1 MDAGAL
7 ISDLVLISLFG
18 GLVSLD
24 RRCAFQVMISQ
35 PIVAVPALGILM
47 GAPELGLQ
55 LGALLQL
62 IWMSSVMFGA
72 NVPPNETISSIAIAG
87 MVFLFGRHMG
97 EVTIPVWTVAILA
110 GAPLGFLA
118 RTVEIWF
125 DGDNLRLV
133 AHADKAAEAGKPGRL
148 SGLMLWGLVRIFVAN
163 SVVIILG
170 IALGLGILLVLDG
183 GELAARLRF
192 GLEGIGVY
200 IIPALGLAVAFSVV
214 RQRGAL
220 LVAAVSFVAAVV
232 FINPG
237 LGP

>member
-1 MDAGAL
+1 MDSSAL

-18 GLVSLD
+18 GFFALD

-35 PIVAVPALGILM
+35 PIVAVPALGLLM
-47 GAPELGLQ
+47 GMPEVGLQ

-72 NVPPNETISSIAIAG
+72 NVPPNETISSVAIGG
-87 MVFLFGRHMG
+87 MVFLFGKYMG
-97 EVTIPVWTVAILA
+97 TVTTPVWTVAILA
-110 GAPLGFLA
+110 GAPLGFLG
-118 RTVEIWF
+118 RSVEVWF

-133 AHADKAAEAGKPGRL
+133 AHADQAAEAGNPGGL
-148 SGLMLWGLVRIFVAN
+148 SKLMAWGLLRIFVAN
-163 SVVIILG
+163 TVLVAVG
-170 IALGLGILLVLDG
+170 VAFGLGVLFVLDG
-183 GELAARLRF
+183 GELAVRLRF

-220 LVAAVSFVAAVV
+220 LVAAFSFVAAIA
-232 FINPG
+232 FISPG
-237 LGP
+237 GAP